1 LILSRLGLQ
10 EVWLE
15 NDGGVGK
22 REMRR
27 EGLVRHH
34 LPDTKH
40 LTEEFTTLT
49 RVKLQRAQSR
59 HAFIVAVEGG
69 VTGHTGNPGNPRG
82 TQASLSRM
90 RGGAFALER
99 SSEDLPFR
107 EGGGSKGRM
116 ATLFLQVAGFCRGK
130 KKGKKKRKKKE
141 EKARY
146 VSVSA
151 GLVVSARVGGRR
163 NGFLRRNLRASWNP
177 PHLCFVTGLHAH
189 WSSQG

>member
-1 LILSRLGLQ
+1 
-10 EVWLE
+10 
-15 NDGGVGK
+15 
-22 REMRR
+22 MRR

-34 LPDTKH
+34 LPNTKH

-49 RVKLQRAQSR
+49 RVKLQRAQSS

-116 ATLFLQVAGFCRGK
+116 ATLFLQVASFFFLLRLLQRK
-130 KKGKKKRKKKE
+130 KERKKEKKKKRGE
-141 EKARY
+141 
-146 VSVSA
+146 ST
-151 GLVVSARVGGRR
+151 
-163 NGFLRRNLRASWNP
+163 
-177 PHLCFVTGLHAH
+177 LC
-189 WSSQG
+189 